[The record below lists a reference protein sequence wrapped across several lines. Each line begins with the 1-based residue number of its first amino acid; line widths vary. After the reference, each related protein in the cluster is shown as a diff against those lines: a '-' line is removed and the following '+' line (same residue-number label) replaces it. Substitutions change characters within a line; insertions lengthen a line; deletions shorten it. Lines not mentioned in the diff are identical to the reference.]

1 MEMVTP
7 DTGRDRDRAALYPVA
22 CQRQPSRPW
31 AASAAAAVTNR
42 ATSRRRPDAVAGA
55 ARRRTGVIPCDRAAI
70 SWRFSL
76 RSVARVYPNKSLPDT
91 SHGTVLS
98 TAAGACRAVL
108 PPAPSSS
115 FFFAA
120 GVVECE
126 AGETASATHKLTQT
140 CLPPDS
146 RSAVAMAHKQWICYE
161 EGCTK
166 TIVYPLLFTVDRSIR
181 RMLCRI

>member
-1 MEMVTP
+1 MFENVLPMMEMVTP

-22 CQRQPSRPW
+22 CQRQLSRPW
-31 AASAAAAVTNR
+31 AAAAAVTNR

-108 PPAPSSS
+108 PPHRPPLSSS
-115 FFFAA
+115 LLEWLSVRL
-120 GVVECE
+120 G
-126 AGETASATHKLTQT
+126 KL
-140 CLPPDS
+140 LAPPTS
-146 RSAVAMAHKQWICYE
+146 
-161 EGCTK
+161 
-166 TIVYPLLFTVDRSIR
+166 
-181 RMLCRI
+181 

>member
-1 MEMVTP
+1 MFENVLPMMEMVTP

-31 AASAAAAVTNR
+31 AAAAA
-42 ATSRRRPDAVAGA
+42 SRRRPDAVAGA

-98 TAAGACRAVL
+98 TAAGACRAV
-108 PPAPSSS
+108 PCSPRT
-115 FFFAA
+115 
-120 GVVECE
+120 V
-126 AGETASATHKLTQT
+126 
-140 CLPPDS
+140 
-146 RSAVAMAHKQWICYE
+146 
-161 EGCTK
+161 
-166 TIVYPLLFTVDRSIR
+166 LLFLLRCWSG
-181 RMLCRI
+181 